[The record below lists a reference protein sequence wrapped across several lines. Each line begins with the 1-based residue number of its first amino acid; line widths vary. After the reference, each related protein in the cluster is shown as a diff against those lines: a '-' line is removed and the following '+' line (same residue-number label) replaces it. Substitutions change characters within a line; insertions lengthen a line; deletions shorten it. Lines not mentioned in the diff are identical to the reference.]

1 MTGNPIILSVDDTQ
15 SILNIVSK
23 LGKKAGF
30 DVVEAMDG
38 KAGLAKLADLKTA
51 GTPPKLIISDINM
64 PVMDGLTFIREVRKT
79 DKATPI
85 LVLTTVDDKEDM
97 KKGKEAGANGW
108 VQKPVQMAVFLD
120 TIKKMTSV

>member
-1 MTGNPIILSVDDTQ
+1 MAGKPIILSVDDTQ

-23 LGKKAGF
+23 LGQKAGF
-30 DVVEAMDG
+30 DVAEALDG
-38 KAGLAKLADLKTA
+38 KLGLAKLADLKAA

-79 DKATPI
+79 DRVTPI
-85 LVLTTVDDKEDM
+85 LVLTTVASKEDM